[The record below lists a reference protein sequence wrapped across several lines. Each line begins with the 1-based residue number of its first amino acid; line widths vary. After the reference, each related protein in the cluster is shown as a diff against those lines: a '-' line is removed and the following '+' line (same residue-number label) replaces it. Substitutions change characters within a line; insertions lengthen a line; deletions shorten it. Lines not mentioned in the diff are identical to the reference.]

1 MPMAMK
7 PRPAISL
14 SGIIERYFSAAT
26 PSATAMAVE
35 RTRAAAAA
43 PEGADVASAP
53 YPKLADTPPAAPA
66 GVYTAAAPDPAKGD
80 AALIE
85 LAAEAET
92 SDRRRKA
99 VEGPVE

>member
-1 MPMAMK
+1 MRHIVGTA
-7 PRPAISL
+7 L
-14 SGIIERYFSAAT
+14 AALL
-26 PSATAMAVE
+26 TAACGDPEIFDRV
-35 RTRAAAAA
+35 AA